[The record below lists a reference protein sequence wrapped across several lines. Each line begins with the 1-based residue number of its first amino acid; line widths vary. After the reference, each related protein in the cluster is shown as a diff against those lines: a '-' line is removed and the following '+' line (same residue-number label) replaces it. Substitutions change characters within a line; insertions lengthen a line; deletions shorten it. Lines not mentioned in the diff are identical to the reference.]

1 MMKHWGHLDINEKG
15 HLMLGG
21 CDALELA
28 AQFGT
33 PLYVMEEDTIRK
45 VCRSYTQAISG
56 YKGGGLVLFA
66 GKAFMTTAMCK
77 IVQSEGMGLDVVSGG
92 ELYVAINAGFD
103 LKKVY
108 LHGNNK
114 TPDDLRMAVQAGI
127 GRVVIDSGSEISLL
141 AGIAAELGRVQDV
154 SVRIK
159 PGIEAHTHEYIK
171 TGQVDSKF
179 GFGIGDGQGMQAV
192 RDILA
197 QPSLNLVG
205 MHCHIGSQIFELQP
219 FRETVDVMFDFM
231 QDVKAQTGFSFK
243 EINFGGGYGIHY
255 IPGDK
260 PLKPHEYVQAMLDEL
275 SSLCDERCIDMPAFV
290 IEPGRSIVGE
300 AGTTLYTVGDIK
312 TIPDVRTYVSVDGS
326 MADNPRPALY
336 QAVYT
341 CALAGRMNEP
351 DETVVSIAGRTCESG
366 DMLIW
371 NASLPKAHTGDV
383 LAVFST
389 GAYHYSMA
397 SNYNK
402 LPHPAVIL
410 VKDGRAE
417 LMVRRQSY
425 DDLIRNDNVPSWL

>member
-1 MMKHWGHLDINEKG
+1 MEHWGKLDINEKG

-21 CDALELA
+21 CDALDLA

-45 VCRSYTQAISG
+45 VCRGYTRAIAE
-56 YKGGGLVLFA
+56 YKGGGRALFA
-66 GKAFMTTAMCK
+66 GKAFMSTAMCK
-77 IVQSEGMGLDVVSGG
+77 IVESEGLGLDVVSGG
-92 ELYVAINAGFD
+92 ELYTAMNAGFD
-103 LKKVY
+103 LRNVY

-114 TPDDLRMAVQAGI
+114 TPDDLKMAVEAGI
-127 GRVVIDSGSEISLL
+127 GRVVIDSANEIQLL
-141 AGIAAELGRVQDV
+141 ADIAAAFGRVQDV

-192 RDILA
+192 KDILE
-197 QPSLNLVG
+197 QPSLHLIG

-219 FRETVDVMFDFM
+219 FRDAVDVMLEYM
-231 QDVKAQTGFSFK
+231 LQVREETGFMFS

-255 IPGDK
+255 TREDE
-260 PLKPHEYVQAMLDEL
+260 PLRPDEYVKTMLDEL
-275 SSLCDERCIDMPAFV
+275 TRSCDAKKIDYPAFV

-336 QAVYT
+336 QAKYT
-341 CALAGRMNEP
+341 CALAGKMNAP

-371 NASLPKAHTGDV
+371 NVKLPEAQAGDV

-389 GAYHYSMA
+389 GAYNYSMA

-402 LPHPAVIL
+402 LPHPAVVL
-410 VKDGRAE
+410 VRDGRAE
-417 LMVRRQSY
+417 LMVKRQTY
-425 DDLIRNDNVPSWL
+425 DDLIKNDVVPSWL

>member
-1 MMKHWGHLDINEKG
+1 MTHWGNLSINEKG
-15 HLMLGG
+15 HLILGG
-21 CDALELA
+21 CDAIDLA
-28 AQFGT
+28 ARFGT
-33 PLYVMEEDTIRK
+33 PLYVMEEDTIRG
-45 VCRSYTQAISG
+45 VCRGYVRAING
-56 YKGGGLVLFA
+56 YPGGGKALFA
-66 GKAFMTTAMCK
+66 GKAFLITAMCK
-77 IVQSEGMGLDVVSGG
+77 IIESEGLGLDVVSGG
-92 ELYVAINAGFD
+92 ELYVAMNAGFD
-103 LKKVY
+103 LKNVY

-114 TPDDLRMAVQAGI
+114 TPEDLRMAVKAGI
-127 GRVVIDSGSEISLL
+127 GRIVIDSANEIGLL
-141 AGIAAELGRVQDV
+141 AGIAKELGRIQDV

-179 GFGIGDGQGMQAV
+179 GFGIGDGQGMRAV

-197 QPSLNLVG
+197 QPSLSLIG
-205 MHCHIGSQIFELQP
+205 LHCHIGSQIFELQP
-219 FRETVDVMFDFM
+219 FRDAVDVMLNYM
-231 QDVKAQTGFSFK
+231 LKVEQETGFVFS

-255 IPGDK
+255 TAEDA
-260 PLKPHEYVQAMLDEL
+260 PLRPDEYVKTMLDEL
-275 SSLCDERCIDMPAFV
+275 TALCNKKGVTPPFFV

-312 TIPDVRTYVSVDGS
+312 TIPDIRTYVSVDGS

-341 CALAGRMNEP
+341 CALAGKMDAPE
-351 DETVVSIAGRTCESG
+351 ETVVSIAGRTCESG

-371 NASLPKAHTGDV
+371 NAKLPETQAGDV

-389 GAYHYSMA
+389 GAYNYSMA

-402 LPHPAVIL
+402 LPHPAVVL

-417 LMVRRQSY
+417 LMVKRQSY
-425 DDLIRNDNVPSWL
+425 DDLIKNDVIPSWL